1 MLTRFK
7 QSLLPIHQEKH
18 YIISEMEV
26 SAQAL
31 SIIDKVTKLQV
42 DVRINSQ
49 QCKRLVDRFEYIGQ
63 SITKWDS
70 IHSAGGDEQPLQAW
84 DGGEVQVSRNFDQL
98 LVVLKKGEALVV
110 ECSGQDLRTKVF
122 LNTDN
127 RHAFEEIHRD
137 IDTCASFLHMDDLS
151 SLRKGSDFCTM
162 TEEERAS
169 CLTTDA
175 GQDLAEILQSGL
187 ETMNGSW
194 EGPHEGAEKLMN
206 AVKHKIKRG
215 RYDQESNGVPD
226 GVFMDASDM
235 KITRALCKG
244 ADTII
249 SEVDWLG
256 CKLAAKD
263 YFFVLYEV
271 KQLSK
276 LRHPHVVQIVGYS
289 KIEDSDVMIMEL
301 MDGNLEDLIKDCMQ
315 KNGSSN
321 SGPFSQEVTLDILY
335 QIARGMQY
343 LHHQGLGHGRLKCS
357 NVLVRTHNSDS
368 IEVKVADFGYATKV
382 SKGVMERTFSGVE
395 TIGQM
400 DVLDF
405 AQIWCA
411 IASGILPPDDNCDW
425 SNRISFGEH
434 GPQFAIPSERL
445 SPEVEGLVKAC
456 LNSVARERPTFE
468 EICHL
473 LDHIRAPKPTYL
485 EPQKSPAWSLKGM
498 FENVLNKVTNLWRHK
513 PLIKCNL
520 EPMPHLSEADE
531 AQQVCVDLPSYLR
544 IRQSCITL
552 LGEIGQGASATVYE
566 AEWMGVKFAVKSICA
581 EMHSIQL
588 QREVG
593 VWIKL
598 RHPRIV
604 QLMGF
609 SVAKNS
615 SLIVMELLGGDLRKL
630 IDTRMASMKEGGPFM
645 RREALDV
652 MVQIAEGMAY
662 LHKQGIMH
670 RDLKSLNVLVVGQ
683 SRPIQVKI
691 ADFGISK
698 YINTPSERGAVGTG
712 FWRAPEVLSAL
723 RDGITQPSYTS
734 KADVYSYGMTCYEV
748 LTGLIPF
755 DGHPRAD
762 YSLVLSGNRP
772 QLPEYVSD
780 DVAELITR
788 CWHQE
793 PEQRPEFLDIC
804 HKLRSLMKAT

>member
-1 MLTRFK
+1 
-7 QSLLPIHQEKH
+7 
-18 YIISEMEV
+18 MEV

-63 SITKWDS
+63 LITKWDS
-70 IHSAGGDEQPLQAW
+70 IHSAGGDEQPLWAW

-98 LVVLKKGEALVV
+98 LVVLKKGEALVM

-137 IDTCASFLHMDDLS
+137 IDTCTSFIIHIDDLS
-151 SLRKGSDFCTM
+151 ILGKGSGFSTM
-162 TEEERAS
+162 TEEERAN

-175 GQDLAEILQSGL
+175 GQDLGKILQLGS
-187 ETMNGSW
+187 ETMTGSW

-215 RYDQESNGVPD
+215 RYDQESNDLPD
-226 GVFMDASDM
+226 GIFMDASDM
-235 KITRALCKG
+235 KITRALGKG
-244 ADTII
+244 AHNLIF
-249 SEVDWLG
+249 EVDWLG
-256 CKLAAKD
+256 CKLAAK
-263 YFFVLYEV
+263 YYLFVLHEV

-289 KIEDSDVMIMEL
+289 KIEDLDVMIMEL

-343 LHHQGLGHGRLKCS
+343 LHDQGLGHGQLKCS

-368 IEVKVADFGYATKV
+368 IEVKVADFGYANKV
-382 SKGVMERTFSGVE
+382 SKKAMYRTGSGVE

-411 IASGILPPDDNCDW
+411 ISSGILPADDNHDW
-425 SNRISFGEH
+425 RNRISFGEH
-434 GPQFAIPSERL
+434 GRQFAIPSERL

-485 EPQKSPAWSLKGM
+485 EPQKSPASSLKGM
-498 FENVLNKVTNLWRHK
+498 FENVLNKVTK
-513 PLIKCNL
+513 FCKCNL
-520 EPMPHLSEADE
+520 AEE
-531 AQQVCVDLPSYLR
+531 AQQVCMDLPSYLR
-544 IRQSCITL
+544 IRQSCIIL
-552 LGEIGQGASATVYE
+552 LGEIGQGSSATVYE

-670 RDLKSLNVLVVGQ
+670 RDLKSLNVLVVAQ

-712 FWRAPEVLSAL
+712 FWRAPEVLSSL
-723 RDGITQPSYTS
+723 RDGITQPTYTS

-755 DGHPRAD
+755 DEHPRSD
-762 YSLVLSGNRP
+762 YSFVLSGNRP
-772 QLPEYVSD
+772 QLPKYVGD
-780 DVAELITR
+780 DVADLIRR
-788 CWHQE
+788 CWHQQ

>member
-1 MLTRFK
+1 
-7 QSLLPIHQEKH
+7 
-18 YIISEMEV
+18 
-26 SAQAL
+26 
-31 SIIDKVTKLQV
+31 
-42 DVRINSQ
+42 
-49 QCKRLVDRFEYIGQ
+49 
-63 SITKWDS
+63 
-70 IHSAGGDEQPLQAW
+70 
-84 DGGEVQVSRNFDQL
+84 
-98 LVVLKKGEALVV
+98 
-110 ECSGQDLRTKVF
+110 
-122 LNTDN
+122 
-127 RHAFEEIHRD
+127 
-137 IDTCASFLHMDDLS
+137 
-151 SLRKGSDFCTM
+151 
-162 TEEERAS
+162 
-169 CLTTDA
+169 
-175 GQDLAEILQSGL
+175 
-187 ETMNGSW
+187 
-194 EGPHEGAEKLMN
+194 
-206 AVKHKIKRG
+206 
-215 RYDQESNGVPD
+215 
-226 GVFMDASDM
+226 MDASDM
-235 KITRALCKG
+235 KITRALGKG
-244 ADTII
+244 AHNLIF
-249 SEVDWLG
+249 EVDWLG
-256 CKLAAKD
+256 CKLAAK
-263 YFFVLYEV
+263 YYLFVLHEV

-289 KIEDSDVMIMEL
+289 KIEDLDVMIMEL

-343 LHHQGLGHGRLKCS
+343 LHDQGLGHGQLKCS

-368 IEVKVADFGYATKV
+368 IEVKVADFGYANKV
-382 SKGVMERTFSGVE
+382 SKKAMYRTGSGVE

-411 IASGILPPDDNCDW
+411 ISSGILPADDNHDW
-425 SNRISFGEH
+425 RNRISFGEH

-498 FENVLNKVTNLWRHK
+498 FENVLNKVTK
-513 PLIKCNL
+513 FCKCNL
-520 EPMPHLSEADE
+520 AEE
-531 AQQVCVDLPSYLR
+531 AQQVCMDLPSYLR
-544 IRQSCITL
+544 IRQSCIIL
-552 LGEIGQGASATVYE
+552 LGEIGQGSSATVYE

-670 RDLKSLNVLVVGQ
+670 RDLKSLNVLVVAQ
-683 SRPIQVKI
+683 SRPIHVKI

-712 FWRAPEVLSAL
+712 FWRAPEVLSSL
-723 RDGITQPSYTS
+723 RDGITQPTYTS

-772 QLPEYVSD
+772 QLPTYVSD
-780 DVAELITR
+780 DVADLITR

>member
-1 MLTRFK
+1 
-7 QSLLPIHQEKH
+7 
-18 YIISEMEV
+18 
-26 SAQAL
+26 
-31 SIIDKVTKLQV
+31 
-42 DVRINSQ
+42 
-49 QCKRLVDRFEYIGQ
+49 
-63 SITKWDS
+63 
-70 IHSAGGDEQPLQAW
+70 
-84 DGGEVQVSRNFDQL
+84 
-98 LVVLKKGEALVV
+98 
-110 ECSGQDLRTKVF
+110 
-122 LNTDN
+122 
-127 RHAFEEIHRD
+127 
-137 IDTCASFLHMDDLS
+137 
-151 SLRKGSDFCTM
+151 M
-162 TEEERAS
+162 T
-169 CLTTDA
+169 
-175 GQDLAEILQSGL
+175 
-187 ETMNGSW
+187 GSW

-215 RYDQESNGVPD
+215 RYDQESNDLPD
-226 GVFMDASDM
+226 GIFMDASDM
-235 KITRALCKG
+235 KITRALGKG
-244 ADTII
+244 AHNII
-249 SEVDWLG
+249 FEVDWLG
-256 CKLAAKD
+256 CKLAAK
-263 YFFVLYEV
+263 YYSNVLREV

-276 LRHPHVVQIVGYS
+276 LRHPHVVQI
-289 KIEDSDVMIMEL
+289 
-301 MDGNLEDLIKDCMQ
+301 
-315 KNGSSN
+315 
-321 SGPFSQEVTLDILY
+321 
-335 QIARGMQY
+335 IARGMQY
-343 LHHQGLGHGRLKCS
+343 LHDQGLGHGQLKCS

-368 IEVKVADFGYATKV
+368 IEVKVADFGFANKV
-382 SKGVMERTFSGVE
+382 STQALERTGSGVE

-411 IASGILPPDDNCDW
+411 ISSGILPADDNRARK
-425 SNRISFGEH
+425 NRISFGEH
-434 GPQFAIPSERL
+434 GPQFVIPSERL

-456 LNSVARERPTFE
+456 LNSVAPERPTFE

-498 FENVLNKVTNLWRHK
+498 FENVLNKVTNFWRHK
-513 PLIKCNL
+513 PLSKCNL
-520 EPMPHLSEADE
+520 APMPDLSEADE

-581 EMHSIQL
+581 EMHSMQL

-630 IDTRMASMKEGGPFM
+630 IDNRMASMKEGGPFT

-712 FWRAPEVLSAL
+712 FWRAPEVLSPL
-723 RDGITQPSYTS
+723 RDGITQPTYTS

-755 DGHPRAD
+755 YGHPRAD
-762 YSLVLSGNRP
+762 YSLVLSGNRR
-772 QLPEYVSD
+772 QLPKYVSD
-780 DVAELITR
+780 DVADLITR